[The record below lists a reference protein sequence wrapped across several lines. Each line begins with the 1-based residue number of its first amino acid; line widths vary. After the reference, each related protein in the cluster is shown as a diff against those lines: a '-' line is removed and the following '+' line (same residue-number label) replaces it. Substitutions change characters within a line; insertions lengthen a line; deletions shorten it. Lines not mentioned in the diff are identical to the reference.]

1 MKKST
6 IVWFIIGG
14 ALILAGGILWCLVMS
29 SLGWNFLAL
38 DTNKYET
45 NVYESESV
53 ITKVTVNTST
63 SDVVFKPSTDGRV
76 RVECLEQEK
85 LNHTVSFNSRELKI
99 ELEDTRKWYDYIS
112 LFSFEDTRV
121 TVYLPTDTE
130 VKMDIDV
137 STGDVKIPSDL
148 KLSELKISVSTGDVE
163 CFASCDGDIKIKGTT
178 GDVRL
183 SGISADD
190 INIEVSTGRIKL
202 ANVECETLTTVADT
216 GDTKLTEVNVKEITS
231 VKTNTGDVTFASG
244 FGAELYVKTSSG
256 DVRFENFDAR
266 EMSIETDT
274 GDVTGTLLTS
284 KVFTVNTTTGDVE
297 VERYWRGYE
306 CKIKTTTGDVKIE
319 CLAIA
324 EDGPYWRQ

>member
-1 MKKST
+1 M
-6 IVWFIIGG
+6 IWFIIGG
-14 ALILAGGILWCLVMS
+14 ALILAGGILFCLIMS
-29 SLGWNFLAL
+29 NLGWDFKKL

-130 VKMDIDV
+130 VKMDIYV
-137 STGDVKIPSDL
+137 RTGDVKIPSDL

-190 INIEVSTGRIKL
+190 VNIEVSTGCIKL
-202 ANVECETLTTVADT
+202 SNVECETLTTVADT

-231 VKTNTGDVTFASG
+231 VKTDTGDVTFTQG
-244 FGAELYVKTSSG
+244 FGGELAVKNS
-256 DVRFENFDAR
+256 
-266 EMSIETDT
+266 T
-274 GDVTGTLLTS
+274 GDVTFNS
-284 KVFTVNTTTGDVE
+284 YDA
-297 VERYWRGYE
+297 ER
-306 CKIKTTTGDVKIE
+306 ITINVSTGDVKGTLRSE
-319 CLAIA
+319 KRFDAYSRSGKVSVPR
-324 EDGPYWRQ
+324 ETDGGICKVTATTGDIIISVDK